1 MLTLYV
7 LVVCAG
13 LLSLA
18 SLLIQLFK
26 SPSHASE
33 EALGQLKSAFEG
45 FDRSIRDEMS
55 RLRTEL
61 LSITSDNRRELSEAM
76 KNLADSLFNQSA
88 TLRSEFISANTE
100 LKQQLNSDAG
110 QNREELKK
118 ALNDLSESL
127 GRKLND
133 LVNAQQVQFEN
144 LRKAL
149 ETQMESIRQNND
161 AKLELMRQTVDE
173 KLHATLEKRLGESF
187 QLVSERLE
195 LVHKSMGE
203 MQNLAKGVGNLEK
216 VLSNV
221 KNRGVLGE
229 MQLGNLLEDL
239 LSKSQ
244 YEVNFKPNKRRNEIV
259 EFAIRLPGPDETQES
274 VYLPMDAKFPIE
286 DYQRLLEAYD
296 AGDAARI
303 ESERKSLADRI
314 KGCARDIREKYLN
327 PPVTTDFG
335 LLFLPFEGLYAEALR
350 ITGLFETVMRESRVV
365 ICGPTTTAALINSL
379 QIGFKTLAIQKK
391 TAEVWKILS
400 AIKHEFGKFGE
411 MLDNTQKKLQEA
423 SNNIE
428 KASFRSKQIEKKLS
442 KVQELPVSE
451 TANILEF
458 DDQSGESEQDKNA
471 D

>member
-1 MLTLYV
+1 MTALYI
-7 LVVCAG
+7 LVVFSG
-13 LLSLA
+13 LIGLVA
-18 SLLIQLFK
+18 VLLQLFRGAK
-26 SPSHASE
+26 TGSE
-33 EALGQLKSAFEG
+33 DGLRELKGAFEV
-45 FDRSIRDEMS
+45 FERFSREEMS

-61 LSITSDNRRELSEAM
+61 LSITSDNRRELADAM
-76 KNLADSLFNQSA
+76 KSLSDSLFAQSG
-88 TLRSEFISANTE
+88 TLRSEFSKANGD

-118 ALNDLSESL
+118 ALSDLSESL
-127 GRKLND
+127 NRKINE
-133 LVNAQQVQFEN
+133 LVATQQQQSDT

-239 LSKSQ
+239 LSQSQ

-428 KASFRSKQIEKKLS
+428 KASFRSRQIEKKLS
-442 KVQELPVSE
+442 KVQELPISE

-458 DDQSGESEQDKNA
+458 EDQSGETDQDKNS

>member
-1 MLTLYV
+1 MTALYIIVV
-7 LVVCAG
+7 LGAVTAFV
-13 LLSLA
+13 
-18 SLLIQLFK
+18 SLLLQLFWHPK
-26 SPSHASE
+26 RGSDDGLRE
-33 EALGQLKSAFEG
+33 LKGAFES
-45 FDRSIRDEMS
+45 FERFSREEMS

-61 LSITSDNRRELSEAM
+61 LAITSDNRRELADAM
-76 KNLADSLFNQSA
+76 KNLSDSLLAQSA
-88 TLRSEFISANTE
+88 TLRGEFSKANSD
-100 LKQQLNSDAG
+100 LKQQLNSDAS

-118 ALNDLSESL
+118 ALNDLSENLS
-127 GRKLND
+127 RKLNE
-133 LVNAQQVQFEN
+133 LVATQQQQSDN

-149 ETQMESIRQNND
+149 ETQMENIRQNND
-161 AKLELMRQTVDE
+161 AKLEQMRQTVDE

-187 QLVSERLE
+187 QLVTERLE

-229 MQLGNLLEDL
+229 MQLGHLLEDL
-239 LSKSQ
+239 LSANQ

-259 EFAIRLPGPDETQES
+259 EFAIRLPGPDEEQEN
-274 VYLPMDAKFPIE
+274 VFLPLDAKFPIE
-286 DYQRLLEAYD
+286 DYQRLLDAYEA
-296 AGDAARI
+296 GNPVKI
-303 ESERKSLADRI
+303 EAERKNLADRI
-314 KGCARDIREKYLN
+314 KACARDIRDKYLN
-327 PPVTTDFG
+327 PPLTTDFG

-411 MLDNTQKKLQEA
+411 ILDTTQKKLQEA
-423 SNNIE
+423 SNTIE
-428 KASFRSKQIEKKLS
+428 KASFRSRQIEKKLS
-442 KVQELPVSE
+442 KVQELPVAE
-451 TANILEF
+451 ATAILDLE
-458 DDQSGESEQDKNA
+458 DQSGESEP
-471 D
+471 